1 MRNIHPIHPGVTLRE
16 DFLEPYGLSANK
28 LAEMLD
34 VPQNRISEIVRG
46 RRGISADTA
55 LRLEKVFGVSAQ
67 FWLNLQQQY
76 DLIVARKNAVGLD
89 AIKRIAA

>member
-16 DFLEPYGLSANK
+16 DFLEPYGLRANK

-55 LRLEKVFGVSAQ
+55 LRLEKLFGVSAQ

>member
-67 FWLNLQQQY
+67 FWLNL
-76 DLIVARKNAVGLD
+76 
-89 AIKRIAA
+89 